1 MARYSIE
8 SREQGAATPA
18 QTQLTLYRALVLV
31 LVDGDAFDLGNL
43 HCHVSG
49 DLGHGLLV
57 AVTAFQ
63 LDDLA
68 LIGQLLILQREL
80 ARLVFLAG
88 SGEPNHQHYRDSGT
102 DGDKD
107 DGTSH
112 VDLADD
118 IIQHFI
124 SSR

>member
-1 MARYSIE
+1 MARYRIE
-8 SREQGAATPA
+8 SREQGAATLA

-31 LVDGDAFDLGNL
+31 LVDGDAFDLGDL
-43 HCHVSG
+43 HRHVGG

-80 ARLVFLAG
+80 ARLVFLTG
-88 SGEPNHQHYRDSGT
+88 SGEPNHQYHRDSGA
-102 DGDKD
+102 DGNQD
-107 DGTSH
+107 DRTSH

-118 IIQHFI
+118 IIQHSI
-124 SSR
+124 PPW